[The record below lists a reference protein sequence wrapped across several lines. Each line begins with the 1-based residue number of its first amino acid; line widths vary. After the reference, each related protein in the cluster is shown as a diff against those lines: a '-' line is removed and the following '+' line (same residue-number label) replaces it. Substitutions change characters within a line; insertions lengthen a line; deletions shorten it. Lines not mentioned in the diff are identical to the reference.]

1 LISFDQP
8 PPLQGPDV
16 IGGPAVK
23 ITYGPHAL
31 DILAERGIAEEWVER
46 TIAAPDSIDPDPR
59 HPDRMR
65 AYRAM
70 PERDGRVLRVI
81 YVATS
86 GGAHVVTAFLDR
98 GYRRRKGRT

>member
-1 LISFDQP
+1 M
-8 PPLQGPDV
+8 
-16 IGGPAVK
+16 K

-31 DILAERGIAEEWVER
+31 DILAERGVTQEWVER
-46 TIAAPDSIDPDPR
+46 TITAPDRTDPDPE
-59 HPDRMR
+59 HPDRIR

-81 YVATS
+81 YVPTT
-86 GGAHVVTAFLDR
+86 GGARVVAALFDR